1 MSLGTVL
8 IGVYMGEPM
17 TTEIDYMELTEATNK
32 KSDYRHD
39 YTAPG
44 S

>member
-17 TTEIDYMELTEATNK
+17 TTEIDYMELTEATN
-32 KSDYRHD
+32 DYRHD
-39 YTAPG
+39 YTTPG
-44 S
+44 G